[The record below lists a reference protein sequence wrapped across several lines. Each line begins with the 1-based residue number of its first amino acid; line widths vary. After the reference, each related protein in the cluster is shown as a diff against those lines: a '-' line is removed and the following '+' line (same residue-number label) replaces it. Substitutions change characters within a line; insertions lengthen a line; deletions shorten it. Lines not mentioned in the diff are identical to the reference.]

1 MYEIQLQTHERK
13 SHKPND
19 QLPLVGLSLCV
30 LPGWI
35 GKGKKENF
43 LATSLCEHSANY
55 TIMNGF
61 QLSDN

>member
-1 MYEIQLQTHERK
+1 MYEVQLQTH
-13 SHKPND
+13 KPNE
-19 QLPLVGLSLCV
+19 QLSLVGLSLCV
-30 LPGWI
+30 LPGW
-35 GKGKKENF
+35 GKRIKKNF